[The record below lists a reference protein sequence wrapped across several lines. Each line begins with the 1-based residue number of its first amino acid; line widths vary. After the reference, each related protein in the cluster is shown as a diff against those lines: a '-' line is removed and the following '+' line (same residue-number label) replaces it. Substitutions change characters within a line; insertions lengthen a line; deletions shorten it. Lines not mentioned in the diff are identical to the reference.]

1 MLSCQFNHVSE
12 REKEMTLLDL
22 QGMEWKE
29 EAWGGDQTNL
39 CVDVS
44 DVSVDISL

>member
-1 MLSCQFNHVSE
+1 MA
-12 REKEMTLLDL
+12 LLDL

-29 EAWGGDQTNL
+29 EASRGGDQTNL

>member
-1 MLSCQFNHVSE
+1 MA
-12 REKEMTLLDL
+12 LLDL

-29 EAWGGDQTNL
+29 EARGGDQTNL

-44 DVSVDISL
+44 DISVDISL